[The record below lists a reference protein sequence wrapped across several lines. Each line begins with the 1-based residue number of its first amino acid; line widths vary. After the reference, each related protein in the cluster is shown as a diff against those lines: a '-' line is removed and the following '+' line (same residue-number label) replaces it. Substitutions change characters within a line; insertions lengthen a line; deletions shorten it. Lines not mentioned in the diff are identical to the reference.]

1 MKVFCLFKK
10 NIDIF
15 NCYLKESTGLIF
27 CPGEKLFQ
35 IWLRRDS
42 ISYFVTGYVVAND
55 HEELRQLG
63 NEQICREMLLEHL
76 NRMWV
81 GTDQVFVNRREPTS
95 SSFATYDWSQAEFLS
110 GINSS
115 PSTGAGWGALDS
127 SSLVTCRDYL
137 GIPIHNTV
145 FFAGEHTNTT
155 TCSTVQAAM
164 ESGILAARNV
174 LMSL

>member
-81 GTDQVFVNRREPTS
+81 GTDQVFVNR
-95 SSFATYDWSQAEFLS
+95 
-110 GINSS
+110 
-115 PSTGAGWGALDS
+115 
-127 SSLVTCRDYL
+127 
-137 GIPIHNTV
+137 
-145 FFAGEHTNTT
+145 
-155 TCSTVQAAM
+155 
-164 ESGILAARNV
+164 
-174 LMSL
+174 